1 MLSSIMKNIQHP
13 KLIDYISLLLLSAI
27 WGSAFVGIALALDGL
42 SAFMVAFGRISLASI
57 FLLLVVV
64 VKRLSFP
71 RDLKTWSILILIGI
85 LNNSMPFYLISWG
98 QQYVSPSTASVML
111 AAGPFIALI
120 MSHYVTTDE
129 KVTTPKLIGVAL
141 GFMGVFILLGD
152 DFLEGNENSLYGK
165 IAMLI
170 AVVGY
175 ISSGFLIRKISH
187 VHTVVCS
194 SAMFITATVVMLPF
208 VLIAPIDSS
217 LTWSYSLLVV
227 LYLAIIPTASAS
239 LIRIHLV
246 QKVGVQFM
254 SQVAYL
260 IPIFAMLWSWMIFD
274 EIPNQ
279 IVIVALAFIFLGLF
293 IQRNRTQI

>member
-1 MLSSIMKNIQHP
+1 MLSSIMKSIQHP

-57 FLLLVVV
+57 FLLLIVV

-98 QQYVSPSTASVML
+98 QQYVTPSTAAVML
-111 AAGPFIALI
+111 AAGPFVALI

-129 KVTTPKLIGVAL
+129 RVTTPKLIGVAL

-175 ISSGFLIRKISH
+175 ISSGFLLRKISH
-187 VHTVVCS
+187 VHTIVCS

-208 VLIAPIDSS
+208 VLVAPMGGLS
-217 LTWSYSLLVV
+217 TGSYSLLAV

-260 IPIFAMLWSWMIFD
+260 IPIFAMLWSWIIFD

-279 IVIVALAFIFLGLF
+279 IVIVALGFIFLGLY
-293 IQRNRTQI
+293 IQRNRA

>member
-208 VLIAPIDSS
+208 VLLAPIDSS

>member
-13 KLIDYISLLLLSAI
+13 KLIDYISLLFLSAI

-208 VLIAPIDSS
+208 VLLAPIDSS

-293 IQRNRTQI
+293 IQRNRTRI

>member
-227 LYLAIIPTASAS
+227 LYLAIVPTASAS